1 MYGVLTL
8 IAFFVAA
15 GTEDLTLASIA
26 GVVAFGLGFLTL
38 REMRTMG
45 FFIDNDGELAQKR

>member
-15 GTEDLTLASIA
+15 GTQDLTLASIA

-45 FFIDNDGELAQKR
+45 FFIDNDGELSQKR